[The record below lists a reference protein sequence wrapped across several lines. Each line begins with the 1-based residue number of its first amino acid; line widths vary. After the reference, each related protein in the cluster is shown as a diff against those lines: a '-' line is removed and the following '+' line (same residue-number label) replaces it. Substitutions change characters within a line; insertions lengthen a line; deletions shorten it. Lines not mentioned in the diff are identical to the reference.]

1 MHHAAS
7 GTMGSVLPL
16 AAFAPRQK
24 WIVTLSVCFL
34 RTRPFSLQVQ
44 RMSANRPLWQN
55 LTCNFEVFGS
65 FLGSF
70 YTGEMHTPL
79 DSKQVLLFALEIWF
93 LLLFLV
99 K

>member
-1 MHHAAS
+1 MQTCGSAAPSPVWS
-7 GTMGSVLPL
+7 GLNVGFQPRGMCGS
-16 AAFAPRQK
+16 R
-24 WIVTLSVCFL
+24 
-34 RTRPFSLQVQ
+34 LQ
-44 RMSANRPLWQN
+44 RRSAIRPLWQN

-70 YTGEMHTPL
+70 YTGEMRTPL

>member
-55 LTCNFEVFGS
+55 KTRKLEV
-65 FLGSF
+65 LGPSEAF
-70 YTGEMHTPL
+70 STQGKCAPRWLRYQHDIEG
-79 DSKQVLLFALEIWF
+79 LLLRF
-93 LLLFLV
+93 LLLL
-99 K
+99 